1 MRGGE
6 RFPQDRLYSG
16 RISFFAIIPV
26 ASMIYGWCLQY
37 EFGGLALPI
46 VAAFFVGFGLM
57 AAFSSLNTY
66 CGGKSCESQS
76 SDMQLTPATEAIPE
90 QRIKIIA
97 SKYFIQYIFGAA
109 GNAAIVPLID
119 GVGVGI
125 ASTIGKATSH
135 VSQSCL
141 SQTLTVDRCYLG
153 PCRWLFGACCG
164 KMGAVDARL
173 GRRAHISP
181 QKDMILQ
188 CAEHSALRHDCMN
201 LFYHQTIALSGR
213 VAEL

>member
-66 CGGKSCESQS
+66 CGGKLCDSQS
-76 SDMQLTPATEAIPE
+76 SDTQLTSTTEAIPE

-125 ASTIGKATSH
+125 ASTIGKVIAQVLRSW
-135 VSQSCL
+135 QI
-141 SQTLTVDRCYLG
+141 QTLTYSGVILVLAGGCLVLVVARWGRSMQDWVDVRIFH
-153 PCRWLFGACCG
+153 P
-164 KMGAVDARL
+164 K
-173 GRRAHISP
+173 
-181 QKDMILQ
+181 K
-188 CAEHSALRHDCMN
+188 
-201 LFYHQTIALSGR
+201 T
-213 VAEL
+213 